1 MKRFLT
7 TALAAGV
14 FAAVAMAE
22 TFSGT
27 LMDAMCKGKDP
38 VEHTRDCA
46 IACAKSG
53 FGLVMADGKFLK
65 FDAAGNKTALDVLKK
80 SKKEKDLK
88 ATVTGTLKGDTIQVA
103 TVELK

>member
-1 MKRFLT
+1 MKRFWT

-27 LMDAMCKGKDP
+27 LMDVMCKGKDP
-38 VEHTRDCA
+38 VAHTRECA
-46 IACAKSG
+46 INCAKSG
-53 FGLVMADGKFLK
+53 LGLVTADGKFLK

-80 SKKEKDLK
+80 STKEKDLK
-88 ATVTGTLKGDTIQVA
+88 ATVTGTLNGDTIQVTA
-103 TVELK
+103 VELK